1 MKRKFEVEDEL
12 EEDPTRPDKVYK
24 VEEPLPQVPSGLW
37 NDLSQHVNQMMVQE
51 YSYDTNP

>member
-37 NDLSQHVNQMMVQE
+37 NDLSQHVNQIMVQE